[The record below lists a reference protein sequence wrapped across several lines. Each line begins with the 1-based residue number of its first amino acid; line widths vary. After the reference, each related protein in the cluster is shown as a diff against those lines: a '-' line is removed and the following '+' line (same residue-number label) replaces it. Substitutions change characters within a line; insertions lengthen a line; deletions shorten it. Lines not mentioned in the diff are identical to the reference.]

1 LLVLLSKEVARMRL
15 EGHDTTGHTT
25 VPRFV
30 VQQSQHGLM
39 ASVHPIKV
47 ANGQRARRGQLRMLK
62 TSKDAHCKTTCHGGV
77 IETRYIV

>member
-1 LLVLLSKEVARMRL
+1 VRL
-15 EGHDTTGHTT
+15 EGHDATGHAAMT
-25 VPRFV
+25 RFV

-39 ASVHPIKV
+39 TSVYTIKV